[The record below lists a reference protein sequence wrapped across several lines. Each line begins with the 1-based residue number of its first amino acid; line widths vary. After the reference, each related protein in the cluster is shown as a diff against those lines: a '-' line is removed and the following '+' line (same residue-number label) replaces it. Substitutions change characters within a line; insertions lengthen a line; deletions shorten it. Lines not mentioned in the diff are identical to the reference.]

1 MTVMPDKKAEMSIGE
16 ARRLAL
22 AAQGFADSRPSGR
35 VDIRSLRRVIGR
47 VGLLQIDSV
56 NVLVRAHYMPLY
68 SRLGAYPRSLLDDAV
83 YKRRE
88 LFEAWAHV
96 ASLVPVDCYPLLRHQ
111 MHSNVPQWRHFRN
124 WAEANKEYVDA
135 VLEEVKER
143 GPLSA
148 KELEDPGWRR
158 GSWWMRSKGKQ
169 ALEWHF
175 RCGNLMACDRP
186 NFERIYD
193 VTERVLP
200 EDILEQDPV
209 HEREAQREFL
219 MRAARS
225 HGVGTARDL
234 ADYYRLP
241 ILRSR
246 ELLRELVQE
255 GKLHE
260 VSIEGWRDPT
270 YLHPEAEA
278 PRRIEARALLTPF
291 DPVVWERSRAERLFN
306 FTYQIEIYVPEKKRE
321 YGYYVL
327 PFLLDGE
334 LVGRVDLKADREA
347 GKLHAKGV
355 FVEDGQDERR
365 VAGEMADE
373 LRLMAEW
380 LELDGVRIGRR
391 GNLASALRKSLQG

>member
-1 MTVMPDKKAEMSIGE
+1 MASMKPELSNEE
-16 ARRLAL
+16 ARRIAL
-22 AAQGFADSRPSGR
+22 AAQGFADARPTGR
-35 VDIRSLRRVIGR
+35 VDIRALRRVIGR

-68 SRLGAYPRSLLDDAV
+68 SRLGPYPRDLLDDAV
-83 YKRRE
+83 YKRHE

-96 ASLVPVDCYPLLRHQ
+96 ASLVPLDCYPLLRYQ
-111 MHSNVPQWRHFRN
+111 MHSNAPQWRHFRH

-135 VLEEVKER
+135 VLAEVRER

-175 RCGNLMACDRP
+175 RCGNLMASDRP
-186 NFERIYD
+186 NFERVYD

-200 EDILEQDPV
+200 ADVLDQEPV
-209 HEREAQREFL
+209 PEREAQREFL

-225 HGVGTARDL
+225 HGVGTAKDL

-246 ELLRELVQE
+246 ELLKELVAE
-255 GKLHE
+255 GALRE
-260 VSIEGWRDPT
+260 VSVEGWRDPA
-270 YLHPEAEA
+270 YLHPEATA
-278 PRRIEARALLTPF
+278 PRSIKARALLTPF

-306 FTYQIEIYVPEKKRE
+306 FTYQIEIYVPEKKRQ

-334 LVGRVDLKADREA
+334 LVGRVDLKADRTA

-355 FVEDGQDERR
+355 FIEEGQDERR
-365 VAGEMADE
+365 VAGELAEELRVMAD
-373 LRLMAEW
+373 W
-380 LELDGVRIGRR
+380 LELDGVRAGRR
-391 GNLASALRKSLQG
+391 GNLSGALRAALAR

>member
-1 MTVMPDKKAEMSIGE
+1 MKPELSNEE
-16 ARRLAL
+16 ARRIAL
-22 AAQGFADSRPSGR
+22 AAQGFADARPTGR
-35 VDIRSLRRVIGR
+35 VDIRALRRVIGR

-68 SRLGAYPRSLLDDAV
+68 SRLGPYPRDLLDDAV
-83 YKRRE
+83 YKRHE

-96 ASLVPVDCYPLLRHQ
+96 ASLVPLDCYPLLRHQ
-111 MHSNVPQWRHFRN
+111 MHSNVPQWRHFRH

-135 VLEEVKER
+135 VLAEVRER

-175 RCGNLMACDRP
+175 RCGNVMAADRP
-186 NFERIYD
+186 TFERVYD

-200 EDILEQDPV
+200 ADVLDQEPV
-209 HEREAQREFL
+209 PEREAQREFL

-225 HGVGTARDL
+225 HGVGTAVDL

-246 ELLRELVQE
+246 ELLKELVAE
-255 GKLHE
+255 GTLRE
-260 VSIEGWRDPT
+260 VSVEGWKEPA
-270 YLHPEAEA
+270 YLHPEATA
-278 PRRIEARALLTPF
+278 PRSIKARALLTPF
-291 DPVVWERSRAERLFN
+291 DPVVWERSRVERLFN
-306 FTYQIEIYVPEKKRE
+306 FTYQIEIYVPEKKRQ

-334 LVGRVDLKADREA
+334 LVGRVDLKADRTA

-355 FVEDGQDERR
+355 FIEEGQDERR
-365 VAGEMADE
+365 VAGELAEELRVMAD
-373 LRLMAEW
+373 W
-380 LELDGVRIGRR
+380 LELDGVRAGRR
-391 GNLASALRKSLQG
+391 GNLSGALRAALAR